1 MNSPDIPGLRNIDP
15 DDISEVLSKV
25 EKSFGFKFDSTETE
39 GVTTF
44 GKLCDLISGK
54 IRGENSNDC
63 TTQQVFYKLRNAIAD
78 TLLISHKNLTPDT
91 ALQTLFPENIRR
103 RSVKAIDHY
112 LGFRTKVLR
121 PKHAITALL
130 TMMMLGSLIILF
142 ISWQTALSG
151 FIISTLG
158 TAVANRYG
166 NQLDLTTLGQ
176 FAEKI
181 AREHYFKSRRL
192 PLTVNR
198 NEIEETVRMLFI
210 ADLGLEK
217 SQLTRDASFV

>member
-1 MNSPDIPGLRNIDP
+1 MNSSDTPGLRNIDP

-25 EKSFGFKFDSTETE
+25 EKSFGFKFDDTETE

-44 GKLCDLISGK
+44 GKLCDLVSTK
-54 IRGENSNDC
+54 VRGEDSNDC
-63 TTQQVFYKLRNAIAD
+63 TTQQAFYKLRNAIAD
-78 TLLISHKNLTPDT
+78 TLLISHKDLTPDT
-91 ALQTLFPENIRR
+91 ALQTLLPENTRR

-121 PKHAITALL
+121 PKHAITGLL
-130 TMMMLGSLIILF
+130 TMMMVGSLVILF
-142 ISWQTALSG
+142 ISWQAAISG
-151 FIISTLG
+151 FIVSILG
-158 TAVANRYG
+158 TSIANRYG
-166 NQLDLTTLGQ
+166 NQLDLTTVGQ

-181 AREHYFKSRRL
+181 AREHYFRSRRA

-198 NEIEETVRMLFI
+198 NEIEETLRMLFI

-217 SQLTRDASFV
+217 SQLTREASFV